1 MARPKINKKYHKI
14 SINVTLSPINLN
26 RAKKAASSRG
36 CSLSSL
42 IDNLLYNNFKEKAI
56 QAGNEYLKRHLK

>member
-14 SINVTLSPINLN
+14 SINVTLSPINLS

-42 IDNLLYNNFKEKAI
+42 IDNLLYNNFKEESQYTGFATSDHY
-56 QAGNEYLKRHLK
+56 Q